1 MQPPRGIKG
10 RARSSRRPPASSVA
24 GSVHRGSRL
33 FLTQPPAAVSVSPSS
48 PSCLRSSAQS
58 RWSSWPL
65 CHGRSSRRPVRVSG
79 SFQRRIASSPR
90 PEAIRLVPRDTAP
103 VWSRRPAA
111 FQPTSLLNPPTRTR
125 RMGSARP
132 NWFRLPSRESSSK
145 PEPYRLR
152 ADGDLAHRSAARR
165 RPEHAAH
172 PTRRS
177 GAVLPRPLAQFHLAL
192 NPD

>member
-1 MQPPRGIKG
+1 
-10 RARSSRRPPASSVA
+10 
-24 GSVHRGSRL
+24 
-33 FLTQPPAAVSVSPSS
+33 
-48 PSCLRSSAQS
+48 
-58 RWSSWPL
+58 
-65 CHGRSSRRPVRVSG
+65 
-79 SFQRRIASSPR
+79 
-90 PEAIRLVPRDTAP
+90 
-103 VWSRRPAA
+103 
-111 FQPTSLLNPPTRTR
+111 
-125 RMGSARP
+125 MGSARP